1 MDELEI
7 LIQAILSLKDTTK
20 SKQQILSELPKLQQ
34 QLQSDKNAKI
44 NIVAGLDVN
53 KSKSLIQS
61 QLNTLTSQAKA
72 PTIKVGVDVG
82 SVVAND
88 IKEISSVSKTVSDTM
103 VRNFRD
109 WNN

>member
-34 QLQSDKNAKI
+34 QLQSDKNARI

-53 KSKSLIQS
+53 KSKTLIHS
-61 QLNTLTSQAKA
+61 QLNQLANQ
-72 PTIKVGVDVG
+72 IKTPNISVGINAV
-82 SVVAND
+82 SSN
-88 IKEISSVSKTVSDTM
+88 IKSTNINNTKISSD
-103 VRNFRD
+103 
-109 WNN
+109 